1 VTRVS
6 LCRAPAFAVLLA
18 IAACGSSAVGA
29 SPTSGQGAGA
39 SHAGMATA
47 SDVPSQGRRVH
58 VPDGD
63 WTRFDFNAQRTGV
76 GPART
81 GITRATLHTLRRRT
95 INIDGTVD
103 SSAIQ
108 LHAVRVRGRRRD
120 VIIVTTTYGRTL
132 AIDANSGKRLWQF
145 SPKDIG
151 AFVGGAEI
159 TTASPAA
166 DPDRKFIYAASPDGY
181 IHKLSVATGRSRW
194 ATRVTFDATHEKI
207 ASALNISG
215 RWVLATTGG
224 YIGDAPSYQ
233 GHVVLIDRR
242 SGHLAHVWNSLCSHR
257 AHLIHPPSSCSA
269 SDSAIW
275 GRSGAVVEP
284 GSGRILVATG
294 NAPFNGSTNWG
305 DSTVELSPTLKPLR
319 HWTPR
324 NQQELGQG
332 DTDLGSTSPA
342 ILPGGLAVQ
351 GGKAGILSLLR
362 LSRLSR
368 ITGAGGHH
376 LGGELQNIDAP
387 GQTDV
392 FTAPAVWRQA
402 KQTYLFVSTGG
413 GTWAYV
419 LRRARL
425 QIAWRSGTP
434 GTSPIVAGGLLYVF
448 DPGGHLD
455 ILSPTTGH
463 ELASLPAAGGH
474 WNSPIVVGG
483 RIILPVGDA
492 NAHATSGQLLVY
504 HLPGR

>member
-1 VTRVS
+1 VAV
-6 LCRAPAFAVLLA
+6 AVAVAVLLTL
-18 IAACGSSAVGA
+18 AACGSSAVGA
-29 SPTSGQGAGA
+29 SPSANGGQYNSTNSGAETATDAVSPA
-39 SHAGMATA
+39 S
-47 SDVPSQGRRVH
+47 

-63 WTRFDFNAQRTGV
+63 WTRFDYNAQRSGV

-81 GITRATLHTLRRRT
+81 GITRANLHTLRRRT
-95 INIDGTVD
+95 VNIDGTVD

-108 LHAVRVRGRRRD
+108 LHGVRVKGGRRD
-120 VIIVTTTYGRTL
+120 VTLVTTTYGRTL
-132 AIDANSGKRLWQF
+132 AIDPRSGKGLWQF
-145 SPKDIG
+145 TPKDIG
-151 AFVGGAEI
+151 SFVGGAQI
-159 TTASPAA
+159 TTATPVA
-166 DPDRKFIYAASPDGY
+166 DPDRRFVYTASPDGS
-181 IHKLSVATGRSRW
+181 IHKLSLATGQSRW

-215 RWVLATTGG
+215 RWVVATTGG
-224 YIGDAPSYQ
+224 YIGDAPPYQ

-257 AHLIHPPSSCSA
+257 IHLVHPPSSCPA

-294 NAPFNGSTNWG
+294 NAPFNGASDWG
-305 DSTVELSPTLKPLR
+305 DTAVELGPTLDPLR

-324 NQQELGQG
+324 NQQQLNQN

-342 ILPGGLAVQ
+342 VLPGGLAVQ
-351 GGKAGILSLLR
+351 GGKEGILSLLR
-362 LSRLSR
+362 LNRLPR
-368 ITGAGGHH
+368 MTGPGGHR

-387 GQTDV
+387 GRALV
-392 FTAPAVWRQA
+392 FTAPAVWQHA
-402 KQTYLFVSTGG
+402 KRTYLFVATGG

-419 LRRARL
+419 LKRARL
-425 QIAWRSGTP
+425 HVVWKSGTP
-434 GTSPIVAGGLLYVF
+434 GTSPVVAGGLLYVY
-448 DPGGHLD
+448 DPSGHMD

-463 ELASLPAAGGH
+463 QLASLPAAGGH

-492 NAHATSGQLLVY
+492 NSHATSGQLFIY